1 MAVALVVW
9 LVTTSAFRCL
19 GTETTGFSGTL
30 VPLSFMKF
38 GTIRRTKATLWYK
51 NMKRICRA
59 RFPIKTMIVSERESL
74 IGTSDSSLSI
84 NAGLKDFIS
93 EVIGFAMASS
103 DSVDNFRFE

>member
-1 MAVALVVW
+1 MELSDMVEVAGMEFRRCHLRVPSSSGELTVGGW
-9 LVTTSAFRCL
+9 FSCLARVVTTSSFRCF

-51 NMKRICRA
+51 YMKRIRKA

-74 IGTSDSSLSI
+74 IGT
-84 NAGLKDFIS
+84 
-93 EVIGFAMASS
+93 
-103 DSVDNFRFE
+103 